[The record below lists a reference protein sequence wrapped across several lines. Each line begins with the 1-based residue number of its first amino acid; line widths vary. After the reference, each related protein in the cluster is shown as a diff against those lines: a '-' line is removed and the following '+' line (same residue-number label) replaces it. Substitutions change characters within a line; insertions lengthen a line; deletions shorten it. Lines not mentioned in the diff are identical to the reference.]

1 MPGSPPRR
9 FSLVVV
15 ALGAVVAAT
24 LLVSPSRTVGALES
38 LSADP
43 TAFGLA
49 LVCLYL
55 VRPVLAWPTTP
66 LSAVVGYGFGVALGV
81 PIALGGIVLT
91 VTPVFVAARWVA
103 GGAGS
108 WSRVP
113 FGRAFARTNRAVR
126 GYFEVAGPT
135 RGVVAARLAPIP
147 SDVTTCAAA
156 ASGVRLGPFLLG
168 TAVGELPW
176 TIAAVV
182 VGASA
187 ATVAS
192 DGLGDLGLTLALACS
207 GAAVLVLARPAY
219 RLVRSRSRPSTSPNA

>member
-9 FSLVVV
+9 VSLVVV

-24 LLVSPSRTVGALES
+24 LLVSPSRTVDALES
-38 LSADP
+38 LAGDP
-43 TAFGLA
+43 IAFGLA
-49 LVCLYL
+49 VACLYL

-91 VTPVFVAARWVA
+91 VTPVFVVARWVA
-103 GGAGS
+103 AGEGS
-108 WSRVP
+108 WSRFP
-113 FGRAFARTNRAVR
+113 FGSAFSKSTRAVTR
-126 GYFEVAGPT
+126 YFETAGPT

-156 ASGVRLGPFLLG
+156 ASGVGLGPFLFG

-176 TIAAVV
+176 TVAAVV

-192 DGLGDLGLTLALACS
+192 DGLGDLGLRLALVCS
-207 GAAVLVLARPAY
+207 AAAVLILAGPAY
-219 RLVRSRSRPSTSPNA
+219 RLVRSRSHTSASSNA